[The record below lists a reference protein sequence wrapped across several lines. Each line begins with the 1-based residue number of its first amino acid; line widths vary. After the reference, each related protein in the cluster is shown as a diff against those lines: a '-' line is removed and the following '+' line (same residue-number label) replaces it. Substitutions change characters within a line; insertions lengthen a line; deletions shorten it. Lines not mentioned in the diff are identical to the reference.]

1 MSVVIAPA
9 PRLARNISFT
19 VAAILATA
27 ATTLS
32 AQYGWAKGKRRHVCC
47 VGSDRS
53 RVRRHLHIVLASH
66 HPSCG
71 DAKLVWSD
79 RRVARS
85 PAVWSTKYYR
95 RHRQRRGLPHQRRN
109 VGRHH
114 EADDRKKAQS
124 AYDTAKAELDG
135 LKPSRPVA
143 ELTPL
148 LAAAKPVCRIVVTNG
163 SRSTQCGK
171 PPALEAELG
180 R

>member
-1 MSVVIAPA
+1 MQAQLCFDLYIGSKIRRAELALETPAQPSTAPPPERGKTQCQLLSRQ
-9 PRLARNISFT
+9 PR
-19 VAAILATA
+19 
-27 ATTLS
+27 
-32 AQYGWAKGKRRHVCC
+32 GWLEIFRLQLQQSWRPLRLHCRHNMGGQRGNARHVCC

-85 PAVWSTKYYR
+85 PAVWSAKYYR

-114 EADDRKKAQS
+114 EQTTERRHRAPTTLR
-124 AYDTAKAELDG
+124 
-135 LKPSRPVA
+135 R
-143 ELTPL
+143 
-148 LAAAKPVCRIVVTNG
+148 
-163 SRSTQCGK
+163 RSWTV
-171 PPALEAELG
+171 
-180 R
+180 